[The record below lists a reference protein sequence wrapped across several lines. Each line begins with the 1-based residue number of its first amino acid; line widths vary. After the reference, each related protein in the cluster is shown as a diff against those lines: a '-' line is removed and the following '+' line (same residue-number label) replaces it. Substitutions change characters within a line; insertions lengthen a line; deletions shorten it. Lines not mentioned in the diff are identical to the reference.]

1 MSMRERQ
8 FFVYLLASQKNGT
21 LYLGVTSDL
30 PKRIW
35 QHKNKLVDGFTEKHD
50 VDKLVWFEEC
60 ADAESAILREK
71 QLKMWKRAWKIRL
84 IEIDNP
90 EWLDLYDSIIGV
102 EPQQTPGLRLARIGS
117 DIGHSR
123 LSQTP
128 SQE

>member
-1 MSMRERQ
+1 MSSREKQ

-35 QHKNKLVDGFTEKHD
+35 QHKSKLVDGFTEKHN
-50 VDKLVWFEEC
+50 VNKLVWFQEC

-90 EWLDLYDSIIGV
+90 EWLDLYDSIIGD
-102 EPQQTPGLRLARIGS
+102 ETQQIPGFL
-117 DIGHSR
+117 
-123 LSQTP
+123 P